1 MSGSCIEIHVA
12 CSLFSNFGAILSVEV
27 EQPSKDD
34 NCSRPANSSPLLSH
48 NCSRLES
55 FNSRAQS
62 VLTFWLK
69 HFYAFGLYI
78 HATNSSTMSSS
89 SVESDSIFNSTG
101 SCNHDSD
108 SDTDADDDK
117 NDSTNRRRK
126 LSDLLNLLLIRR
138 QYLRQ
143 RQPKCT
149 PPRLVW
155 TDYVSQLIQQNEFSV
170 TFRMSLLAFN
180 KLVEI
185 LRDDLE
191 VHYHQALRS

>member
-1 MSGSCIEIHVA
+1 
-12 CSLFSNFGAILSVEV
+12 
-27 EQPSKDD
+27 
-34 NCSRPANSSPLLSH
+34 
-48 NCSRLES
+48 
-55 FNSRAQS
+55 
-62 VLTFWLK
+62 
-69 HFYAFGLYI
+69 
-78 HATNSSTMSSS
+78 MSSLS
-89 SVESDSIFNSTG
+89 LESDSILNSTG

-108 SDTDADDDK
+108 SDTDADNDK
-117 NDSTNRRRK
+117 KDNTNRCKK
-126 LSDLLNLLLIRR
+126 LHYLVKLLLIRR

-155 TDYVSQLIQQNEFSV
+155 IDFVSQLIQQNEFSV

-191 VHYHQALRS
+191 VHYHQGL